1 MFNGLECFKILGICA
16 LVSAHEKLDIWTWP
30 NSDDCSCLFLKVKL
44 YFYQEKTSLTQKV
57 GLGKESS
64 NKNID

>member
-16 LVSAHEKLDIWTWP
+16 LVSAHEKFDIWTGP
-30 NSDDCSCLFLKVKL
+30 NSDDCGCLFLKLKL
-44 YFYQEKTSLTQKV
+44 YLYQEKISLTQKL

-64 NKNID
+64 NKNIA